1 MQFKYLA
8 AIASVVASVT
18 AVGDVSTNLGISTR
32 PRDY

>member
-18 AVGDVSTNLGISTR
+18 AVGDVSIKFRRSTFCLI
-32 PRDY
+32 